1 MTEGEFYKAKGIMDD
16 ITSLKIWRD
25 RFSRCDCISINLRD
39 GAIALRDRDDGNCF
53 KYVKEILDEGIAK
66 KIGELER
73 KFEEL

>member
-1 MTEGEFYKAKGIMDD
+1 MTGDTLCKAQRIRDD
-16 ITSLKIWRD
+16 IAELSLWRS
-25 RFSRCDCISINLRD
+25 RFSECNYILINLND
-39 GAIALRDRDDGNCF
+39 GSVVLSDYADNNCL